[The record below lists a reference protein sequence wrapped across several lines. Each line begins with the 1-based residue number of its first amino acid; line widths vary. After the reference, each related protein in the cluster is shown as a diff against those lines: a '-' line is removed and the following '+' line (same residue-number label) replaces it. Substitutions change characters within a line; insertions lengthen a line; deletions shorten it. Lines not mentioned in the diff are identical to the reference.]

1 MLTGSVRYDDY
12 NTFGVDRKYRATP
25 MWSTGLA
32 WHVGREDFVQ
42 NQVGWIN
49 ALTLRATFGYN
60 GNIKQDEYPFT
71 NISLSTSNDGYT
83 QLPSSSITNAANPS
97 VRWEKTGT
105 LNFGIDYAFLNHR
118 LSGSLEWYWKYSTDL
133 FAEYTINPIFGAN
146 ASNSY
151 NLSRNAAKM
160 NTKGVDLAISGV
172 PVTTDNFRWDARLTY
187 SYNTNEV
194 KESPYEM
201 YPTFCNSGAGAG
213 RMIEDY
219 ELDNYWA
226 YRWAG
231 LDENGDSQIYNADGD
246 IVKENETITNDDLVH
261 VGHTSPRHFGGFF
274 NTFTYK
280 RLSLYVGITY
290 KLDYIFRR
298 PSVTNYPIA
307 SRWSLNYEINEDMAD
322 RWREA
327 GDENTTDV
335 PRLMTTSNSY
345 FRYMGADINIEDG
358 DHIRLREVSLSYD
371 LPEQWLR
378 KVRISSASLGFT
390 VTNLGLIWRA
400 NGADIDP
407 DFIPNSNSLEM
418 APTPSYNFSLNLN
431 F

>member
-1 MLTGSVRYDDY
+1 
-12 NTFGVDRKYRATP
+12 
-25 MWSTGLA
+25 
-32 WHVGREDFVQ
+32 
-42 NQVGWIN
+42 
-49 ALTLRATFGYN
+49 
-60 GNIKQDEYPFT
+60 
-71 NISLSTSNDGYT
+71 
-83 QLPSSSITNAANPS
+83 
-97 VRWEKTGT
+97 
-105 LNFGIDYAFLNHR
+105 
-118 LSGSLEWYWKYSTDL
+118 
-133 FAEYTINPIFGAN
+133 
-146 ASNSY
+146 
-151 NLSRNAAKM
+151 M

-201 YPTFCNSGAGAG
+201 SASFCNSGAGSG
-213 RMIEDY
+213 RMVEGY

-246 IVKENETITNDDLVH
+246 IVKENESITNDDLVH

-290 KLDYIFRR
+290 KLGYIFKK
-298 PSVTNYPIA
+298 PTLTSSLA
-307 SRWSLNYEINEDMAD
+307 SARYGITYEINEDMAD
-322 RWREA
+322 RWRQA

-335 PRLMTTSNSY
+335 PRLLTTYNS
-345 FRYMGADINIEDG
+345 FLRYMGADIHIQKG

-407 DFIPNSNSLEM
+407 DFIPNTNSLEM